1 MKPVTI
7 GFSIHR
13 PEVIGITADLMQRHD
28 VIFLEEPPV
37 NGLQGML
44 QGAQSIDDY
53 LLPADVEY
61 PEFSRRMCRLLRE
74 LYQNGKKIVQVEPF
88 LQNLVAIHTFF
99 SQGHRPNELK
109 PESLRYQVYSAER
122 DATKALLDYY
132 QIVMSGSF
140 QAAIRAIIRFARF
153 DAARFR
159 LRDALRA
166 RALAAE
172 LKKGSAAYIEAGAI
186 HFMLYHLL
194 KKRMPKQVQLKP
206 VFLARKALKTL
217 GVKGHL
223 FGPGD
228 QLTLTYIFHPNVN
241 GTLKE
246 ALLAA
251 RSLIYSKL
259 VEKQEV
265 PDDLETFPHVR
276 NELACI
282 RTVKLLAL
290 DDCDRLFP
298 LIRRLKTAHARQ
310 LVDDYLVRVKKLG
323 RQNLNRQSLQRQTLG
338 ETI

>member
-13 PEVIGITADLMQRHD
+13 PEIIGITADLMQRHD

-53 LLPADVEY
+53 LLPAEVEY

-74 LYQNGKKIVQVEPF
+74 LHQNGKKIIQVEPF
-88 LQNLVAIHTFF
+88 LQNLLAIHTFF

-132 QIVMSGSF
+132 QIVMTGSF
-140 QAAIRAIIRFARF
+140 QASIKAIIRFARF

-186 HFMLYHLL
+186 HFSLYHLL
-194 KKRMPKQVQLKP
+194 RKRMPSA
-206 VFLARKALKTL
+206 FLAHKALKTL

-259 VEKQEV
+259 IEKEEV
-265 PDDLETFPHVR
+265 SADLETFPHVR

-282 RTVKLLAL
+282 RTVKLLTL

-298 LIRRLKTAHARQ
+298 LIRRLKTTHAGQ
-310 LVDDYLVRVKKLG
+310 LVNDYLVRIKKLP
-323 RQNLNRQSLQRQTLG
+323 RQKLKCQSF
-338 ETI
+338 